1 MAKKMDVSWY
11 MLETNLARTQGKR
24 ASSSIFSNAKRRRP
38 KRNLKPKDLE
48 KIIDTTFTEEEWDG
62 PGLFTQTGTPRYN
75 LCMVD
80 KGSDKQLQ
88 LRYGRVVRSCVD
100 IENSGGD
107 SSVQSDWNENNPL
120 QPDFIKNKPTDLSDF
135 NNDVWFITSA
145 PVDSV
150 NGQTGVVVLGKGD
163 VGLSNVDNTSDINKP
178 ISTATQNALNL
189 KVDTS
194 SLSPVA
200 TSGDYNDLSNQPD
213 LSGFDNI
220 DFYNDLASFPAIGDS
235 GDVLYM
241 ARDTG
246 ILYRWTWS
254 AYAVTSGQM
263 ALGET
268 SDTAYRG
275 DRGKIAFDHTS
286 STNNPHNVTQA
297 QVWLEFANN
306 TSDLDK
312 PISTATQTALNSKQD
327 VLVSGTN
334 IKTING
340 NSLLWAW
347 DITIITPSVLKI
359 ASFSLALSDA
369 EKMIRVNSASAVT
382 VTVPNNATVAFPIDT
397 QIDIVWYGAW
407 VVSIAWD
414 TGVTINSKGWNKTIN
429 WQYVWVT
436 LKKISTNERLLIWDL
451 KA

>member
-24 ASSSIFSNAKRRRP
+24 ASSSLFSSPKRRRKP

-48 KIIDTTFTEEEWDG
+48 KIIDTTFTEEEGDG

-75 LCMVD
+75 LCIVD

-100 IENSGGD
+100 IENSGGG

-213 LSGFDNI
+213 LSGFDNLDVYP
-220 DFYNDLASFPAIGDS
+220 DFASFPVVGVWGDKIYIA
-235 GDVLYM
+235 D
-241 ARDTG
+241 DTG
-246 ILYRWTWS
+246 ILYRWAWS

-286 STNNPHNVTQA
+286 LTNNPHNVTQA
-297 QVWLEFANN
+297 QVGLGNVDN
-306 TSDLDK
+306 TSDANK
-312 PISTATQTALNSKQD
+312 PISTATQAGLDWKLDKITPIVQKIANYILQLSDTQKM
-327 VLVSGTN
+327 
-334 IKTING
+334 IKVTSASSVI
-340 NSLLWAW
+340 
-347 DITIITPSVLKI
+347 ITI
-359 ASFSLALSDA
+359 
-369 EKMIRVNSASAVT
+369 
-382 VTVPNNATVAFPIDT
+382 PNNSSVAFDIAT
-397 QIDIVWYGAW
+397 QIDIIWYGTGD
-407 VVSIAWD
+407 VSIAWD
-414 TGVTINSKGWNKTIN
+414 TGVTINSKDWNKKIN

-436 LKKISTNERLLIWDL
+436 LKKIDTNEWLLIWDL

>member
-24 ASSSIFSNAKRRRP
+24 ASSSLFSSPKRRRKP

-48 KIIDTTFTEEEWDG
+48 KIIDTTFTEEEGDG

-100 IENSGGD
+100 IENSGGG

-213 LSGFDNI
+213 LSGFDNL
-220 DFYNDLASFPAIGDS
+220 DVYPDLASFPVVGVWGDKIYVA
-235 GDVLYM
+235 D
-241 ARDTG
+241 DTG
-246 ILYRWTWS
+246 ILYRWAWS

-286 STNNPHNVTQA
+286 LTNNPHNVTQA
-297 QVWLEFANN
+297 QVGLGNVDN
-306 TSDLDK
+306 TSDANK
-312 PISTATQTALNSKQD
+312 PISIATQAGLDLKSDK
-327 VLVSGTN
+327 LVITN
-334 IKTING
+334 PQTTSYQI
-340 NSLLWAW
+340 L
-347 DITIITPSVLKI
+347 
-359 ASFSLALSDA
+359 LSDTD
-369 EKMIRVNSASAVT
+369 KVVNITSVTGVTLTIPTNAVT
-382 VTVPNNATVAFPIDT
+382 AFPIGT
-397 QIDIVWYGAW
+397 VIIIKQWWVGQVTIDWA
-407 VVSIAWD
+407 
-414 TGVTINSKGWNKTIN
+414 GVTIKSAWSKTKTKEIDAEVFIRKDGTDTRALVGN
-429 WQYVWVT
+429 
-436 LKKISTNERLLIWDL
+436 L
-451 KA
+451 A